1 MPFKLRERLAAIASM
16 VPEQAR
22 IADIGTDHAYL
33 PIYLVS
39 SNRISCAV
47 ASDVHAG
54 PYQTALETVRA
65 AGLSRQISV
74 RFGDGLA
81 VLSPGEVDVVVIA
94 GMGGGSIISIL
105 ETHITLV
112 QQLTRL
118 IVQPMVGAPMV
129 RRWLQEHG
137 LPILDEELVAEE
149 DRLYEIIAAQPGAAQ
164 PLGEAEYEI
173 SPFLRQKG
181 HPLLKPYLRQRIEHN
196 RRILAQLSQS
206 RQMTAADK
214 LMEYENTVRMLEE
227 AYQCL

>member
-1 MPFKLRERLAAIASM
+1 MKLRERLAAIASM

-39 SNRISCAV
+39 SNRISYAV
-47 ASDVHAG
+47 ASDVHSG
-54 PYQTALETVRA
+54 PYQTALEAVCL
-65 AGLSRQISV
+65 AGLSQQISV

-94 GMGGGSIISIL
+94 GMGGGSMISIL
-105 ETHITLV
+105 EADITLV
-112 QQLTRL
+112 RQLNHL
-118 IVQPMVGAPMV
+118 ILQPMVDAPLL

-137 LPILDEELVAEE
+137 LAIVNEELVAEE
-149 DRLYEIIAAQPGAAQ
+149 DRLYEIIAAQPGIAQ
-164 PLGEAEYEI
+164 LLGATEYEI
-173 SPFLRQKG
+173 GPVLWQKR
-181 HPLLKPYLRQRIEHN
+181 HSLLKPYLRQRIKHD

-206 RQMTAADK
+206 RQMAAADK
-214 LMEYENTVRMLEE
+214 ITEYENKVRMLEE